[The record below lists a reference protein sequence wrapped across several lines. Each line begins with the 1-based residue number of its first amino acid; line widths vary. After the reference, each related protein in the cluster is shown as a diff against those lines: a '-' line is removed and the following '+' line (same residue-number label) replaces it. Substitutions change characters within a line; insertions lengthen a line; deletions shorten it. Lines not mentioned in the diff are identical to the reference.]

1 MCGEICGMQKC
12 IVCLPEEDK
21 IDIVDFIMQRSLTDI
36 DLTSSDVSDRL
47 ITLACG
53 HIFTVE
59 TLDGHCNMSAFY
71 EIDEIGRFISTKSP
85 PVNYQTPPT
94 CPTCRGPITAL
105 RYGRVTKRAT
115 LDILEQNVAG
125 TMSRSLEECSPGIT
139 EFACAMSAHEE
150 QVKALESQSTEAG
163 PSHHDN
169 NEIPFVDVHGPLS
182 AKLLD
187 LEGMQKVHGI
197 GLEEARAWYK
207 IIKPIVQI
215 YQRVLKIAVMRGAH
229 VKAYEAAFATLFRL
243 ELRTIA
249 DVIERGFDAPESL
262 AFDIVKQKIGQPH
275 PKADVRFQIE
285 AYFLSLEIRALIAQ
299 LAQARVEAL
308 PLTSAAKDADV
319 DVMHCRGKWV
329 SFVTFLYQSC
339 VKDAEKAIVLATESS
354 AFRQVARASV
364 HKLRFNFEL
373 FRWRTMVQRSE
384 MFRMLDDPSARK
396 KLSENVGNYKVLL
409 RQGSDLIQRT
419 YLQSRPTLSTLADL
433 KEERKWLNEN
443 CRKKVDGWAKEC
455 DKLEHSIM
463 NGVLYQPVLTQ
474 ELEDIVRSFGFC
486 MFDLPLLSMRLNIT
500 RTAHRG
506 HFYNCQN
513 GHTFVITEVWDI
525 LLLVQFRLIAI
536 GFSQCG
542 GAMESARCPEC
553 KAPIGGSS
561 HQINSSNTRNM
572 ELERIAGEQGSA
584 DSPWSWNRDA

>member
-1 MCGEICGMQKC
+1 MQKC

-21 IDIVDFIMQRSLTDI
+21 MNIVDFIMQRSLTDI

-71 EIDEIGRFISTKSP
+71 EIDGMGRFISTKSP

-125 TMSRSLEECSPGIT
+125 TMSRSLDECSPGVT

-150 QVKALESQSTEAG
+150 QVKALESQPTEA
-163 PSHHDN
+163 SLSHDN
-169 NEIPFVDVHGPLS
+169 PDEIQFVDVHGPLPS
-182 AKLLD
+182 KLLD
-187 LEGMQKVHGI
+187 MEGMQKVHGI

-215 YQRVLKIAVMRGAH
+215 YRRVLKIAVMRGAH

-243 ELRTIA
+243 ELRAIA
-249 DVIERGFDAPESL
+249 DDIESGPDAPESL
-262 AFDIVKQKIGQPH
+262 AFDNVKQKIGQPH

-308 PLTSAAKDADV
+308 PLTSTATDADV
-319 DVMHCRGKWV
+319 DIVHCRGKWA

-364 HKLRFNFEL
+364 HKLRFSFEL
-373 FRWRTMVQRSE
+373 FRWGTMVQRSE
-384 MFRMLDDPSARK
+384 MSRMLDDPSARK

-409 RQGSDLIQRT
+409 RQGFDLIQRT

-433 KEERKWLNEN
+433 KEERKWLAEN
-443 CRKKVDGWAKEC
+443 CIKKVDAWEKEC

-486 MFDLPLLSMRLNIT
+486 TFDLPLLLMRLNIT

-513 GHTFVITEVWDI
+513 GHTFVITEVCGI
-525 LLLVQFRLIAI
+525 LLLIQFRLIII

-553 KAPIGGSS
+553 KTPIGGSS
-561 HQINSSNTRNM
+561 HLINSSNTRNM
-572 ELERIAGEQGSA
+572 ELERIAREQGSA